1 MYPCYEQYMA
11 SPKGPFY
18 REFGKKLSEARQAA
32 KITQAALAQSV
43 GLSRTSIVNI
53 EKGRQP
59 VPIDLAIRM
68 ATSLGTGIVDLLP
81 ESNPISSMED
91 IASEL
96 KRISP
101 DARPWVERVI
111 SGSVFRKDSENDTEI
126 FTGTTKSPRASQSGK
141 HKRSSGQR

>member
-1 MYPCYEQYMA
+1 MA

-18 REFGKKLSEARQAA
+18 REFGKRLSQARRAA
-32 KITQAALAQSV
+32 KITQAALAQAV

-81 ESNPISSMED
+81 ESNPISSLRDM
-91 IASEL
+91 ASEL
-96 KRISP
+96 RRISP
-101 DARPWVERVI
+101 GARPWVERVI
-111 SGSVFRKDSENDTEI
+111 SGSDFRKDSEHDTEI
-126 FTGTTKSPRASQSGK
+126 FAGKTQGPRASQGREHKTGSG
-141 HKRSSGQR
+141 RR